1 MKMSDHP
8 TNDRRKSGR
17 PRSNRL
23 TIDLMI
29 DLMSDL
35 MRDRSSASCRYCL
48 NLCRLV

>member
-1 MKMSDHP
+1 MKMSGHP

-17 PRSNRL
+17 PRSSR
-23 TIDLMI
+23 LMI